1 MCQFPKTY
9 TNRGIVSTMQ
19 IKTRERK
26 NQIEEKIRENTD
38 SIDKFIKPGD
48 LRNQNID
55 SWDDVNVNELEKEI
69 IVHSLFYFQPGEN
82 LVVIT

>member
-1 MCQFPKTY
+1 
-9 TNRGIVSTMQ
+9 MQ